1 MRGELFVCG
10 FACVLIGDLWC
21 LLLFVWFVLCLVCI
35 VDFLGYGLFGV
46 DVVLVGFGADLV
58 VCSFVFGFCWG
69 AWVGWVGLFVLIVF
83 LLFCWLLVV
92 VNWFGGLWV

>member
-10 FACVLIGDLWC
+10 FACVLISDLWC

-46 DVVLVGFGADLV
+46 DVVLGGVWCRLGGLLVCFWVLLGCLGWLGWV
-58 VCSFVFGFCWG
+58 VCFGCAFV
-69 AWVGWVGLFVLIVF
+69 V
-83 LLFCWLLVV
+83 LLVV
-92 VNWFGGLWV
+92 SSG

>member
-10 FACVLIGDLWC
+10 FACVLISDLWC

-46 DVVLVGFGADLV
+46 DVVLGGVWCRLGGLLV
-58 VCSFVFGFCWG
+58 CF
-69 AWVGWVGLFVLIVF
+69 WVLLGCLGWLVGLFVLVVF